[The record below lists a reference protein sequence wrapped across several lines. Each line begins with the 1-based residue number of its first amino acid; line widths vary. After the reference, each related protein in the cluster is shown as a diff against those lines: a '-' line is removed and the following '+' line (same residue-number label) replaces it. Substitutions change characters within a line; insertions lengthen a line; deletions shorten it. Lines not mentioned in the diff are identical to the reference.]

1 VITSNQANK
10 LEVKSHSQISPYL
23 EACCLRISASVSY
36 EKTTEEVR
44 YLTGIEISKSAQQR
58 LIHRQGFQ
66 LPQPESI
73 VAELSVDGGNI
84 RVRTPKGERSSW
96 KGYKATVLHEH
107 QAIAASFQENEV
119 IINWVNSQ
127 ELAPIVTCLGDGHD
141 GVWNVIE
148 EFAPTGERREI
159 LDWFHLMENL
169 HKIGGS
175 NQRLFAARSLLWL
188 GKIDETI
195 ALFNDCM
202 LDQSKKFC
210 AYLEKHRHRIINYYY
225 FQTEQICSI
234 GSGAIES
241 TIKQIVGEASPK
253 ENRRTKISGA
263 QWKIENVPQ
272 VLAHRCAYLNG
283 LICDR

>member
-36 EKTTEEVR
+36 EKTTEEIR

-58 LIHRQGFQ
+58 LIHRQEFQ

-84 RVRTPKGERSSW
+84 RVRTPKGELSSW

-119 IINWVNSQ
+119 IISWVNSQ

-141 GVWNVIE
+141 GVWNVIQ

-175 NQRLFAARSLLWL
+175 NQRLFAARSLLWY
-188 GKIDETI
+188 GKVDETI
-195 ALFNDCM
+195 LLFSDCN
-202 LDQSKKFC
+202 LKQAENFC

-241 TIKQIVGEASPK
+241 TIKQID
-253 ENRRTKISGA
+253 RRTKISGA

>member
-1 VITSNQANK
+1 MITSNQAKK

-36 EKTTEEVR
+36 ERATEEVE
-44 YLTGIEISKSAQQR
+44 YLTGIKISKSVQQR
-58 LIHRQGFQ
+58 LIHRQEFE
-66 LPQPESI
+66 LPQTESN

-84 RVRTPKGERSSW
+84 RVRTPETEPSSW
-96 KGYKATVLHEH
+96 KGYKAIVLHDR
-107 QAIAASFQENEV
+107 QAIGASFQENEV

-127 ELAPIVTCLGDGHD
+127 KLAPVVTCLGDGHD
-141 GVWNVIE
+141 GVWNVVKEIVVS
-148 EFAPTGERREI
+148 GEKREI

-175 NQRLFAARSLLWL
+175 NQRLWLARNLLWH

-195 ALFNDCM
+195 LLFSDCD
-202 LDQSKKFC
+202 LKQAENFC

-225 FQTEQICSI
+225 FQSEQICSI

-241 TIKQIVGEASPK
+241 TIKQID
-253 ENRRTKISGA
+253 RRTKISGA
-263 QWKIENVPQ
+263 QWKAENVPQ

-283 LICDR
+283 LISAN